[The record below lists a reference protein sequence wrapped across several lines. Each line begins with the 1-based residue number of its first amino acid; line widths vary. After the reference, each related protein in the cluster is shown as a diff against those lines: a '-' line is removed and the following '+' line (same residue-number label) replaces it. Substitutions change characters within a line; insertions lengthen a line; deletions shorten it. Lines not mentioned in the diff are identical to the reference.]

1 MNIADFKAYCSN
13 PKNKTM
19 VDVGLFIILILSF
32 HFIYLGWQALEYW
45 PINDLIMNLFDKASA
60 LLFDQSCWVL
70 NHVFGIDI
78 ATSGRSIAAVN
89 CEGYYSHI
97 TIAPECTSLKQWL
110 HWLFLMLLFPG
121 PWKHKVWYIP
131 LGLIIIEL
139 INVIRVSG
147 ILMLLL
153 YWPDKFDFFHDYLFK
168 TFFYVVIFLMWVVWT
183 EKFNIKKK

>member
-1 MNIADFKAYCSN
+1 MNIADLKAYCSN

-32 HFIYLGWQALEYW
+32 HFIYLGWQTLEYW

-60 LLFDQSCWVL
+60 LLFDQTCWVL
-70 NHVFGIDI
+70 SHVFGIDI

-121 PWKHKVWYIP
+121 PWKHKAWYIP

-139 INVIRVSG
+139 TNVIRTTG
-147 ILMLLL
+147 ILTLLL